1 MASPDGGSSIGD
13 DVNASIGGNS
23 CLVGVRVAAADGYL
37 KCKAFV
43 KDCYSTTSDGLLK
56 VS

>member
-1 MASPDGGSSIGD
+1 MASPNGGGEIRKE
-13 DVNASIGGNS
+13 VNATIGGNS

-37 KCKAFV
+37 KCKVFV